1 MDNHF
6 KPFAPTSNKDFREVM
21 AKCWA
26 RETHDGIQDF
36 NVDKDLLLAIMI
48 YRDKTGINV
57 NQRYS
62 LEPCIFTILF
72 LYQHAQES

>member
-1 MDNHF
+1 
-6 KPFAPTSNKDFREVM
+6 
-21 AKCWA
+21 
-26 RETHDGIQDF
+26 
-36 NVDKDLLLAIMI
+36 MI

-62 LEPCIFTILF
+62 LEPWMFTILF